1 VVKAHDSHAV
11 RPSCAFG
18 RVEMVEAHGGDRAI
32 ARAAA
37 QQHGMVTLAQLAAAG
52 LGRGAVAHRVAR
64 GRLTPRFRGVYQV
77 GPIQA
82 EHGREAAAVLAAGP
96 GALLSHHTAAAIWG
110 FTPDHPGDVHVT
122 VPSDARSRPGLTLHR
137 SASLN
142 AAVHNGLPLTTPAR
156 TLHDLARVLA
166 RKDLDRA
173 VEEALIRGLA
183 TPEQLT
189 TRPALREATATEP
202 TLTRSEAERQLRALI
217 KAANLPA
224 PATNVRVAGHEVDAY
239 WPRQRLVAEVD
250 GYKFHGGRA
259 AFERDRRKDGALTA
273 AGYTVVRVTWR
284 QIKHEPHAVVALL
297 ARLLPP

>member
-1 VVKAHDSHAV
+1 MTLMRFDHLAIRRPGRWSKRMTVMRFARLAHSGAS
-11 RPSCAFG
+11 RWSKRMAATG
-18 RVEMVEAHGGDRAI
+18 AI

-156 TLHDLARVLA
+156 TLHDLARVLPG
-166 RKDLDRA
+166 K
-173 VEEALIRGLA
+173 
-183 TPEQLT
+183 TS
-189 TRPALREATATEP
+189 TAP
-202 TLTRSEAERQLRALI
+202 SRRRSS
-217 KAANLPA
+217 
-224 PATNVRVAGHEVDAY
+224 AG
-239 WPRQRLVAEVD
+239 
-250 GYKFHGGRA
+250 
-259 AFERDRRKDGALTA
+259 
-273 AGYTVVRVTWR
+273 
-284 QIKHEPHAVVALL
+284 
-297 ARLLPP
+297 